1 MKLVSVLLFILLSV
15 PALAKQPI
23 RVVDIGVIGLASH
36 DLFQWNADTRQNEEN
51 GRFDLSTIFDFA
63 NGSKIYQGGN
73 PKNASNAAV
82 YSVTQNLVSFYAGKK
97 ATLLMSRRF
106 TDEEAHAIA
115 RQQTVAFFMGMVKE
129 SYQRFTNARFPN
141 YALAQ
146 SVNDDEQGV
155 MRALHDILPGK
166 IYVNR
171 NLTSEVLV
179 VTDFKLA
186 MNQLSPTEMMQ
197 TVTFFDGK
205 YDEEY
210 LHVVIPGFPDSRII
224 NLKEIDQ
231 RFIAE
236 QTNYNLDNMLRE
248 LQFYGQFPFFGNLID
263 FTSFG
268 YHLENLFAKGICNK
282 YADGSPNPWNTITI
296 DCH

>member
-1 MKLVSVLLFILLSV
+1 MKLIPVLLLLLLSV
-15 PALAKQPI
+15 PAFAKQPI

-36 DLFQWNADTRQNEEN
+36 DLFQWNAQTRENEEN

-63 NGSKIYQGGN
+63 NGTKIYQGGN
-73 PKNASNAAV
+73 PKNSSNAAV

-97 ATLLMSRRF
+97 ATLLMSREV
-106 TDEEAHAIA
+106 TEEQAHIIA
-115 RQQTVAFFMGMVKE
+115 RRQTNEFFIAMVKE
-129 SYQRFTNARFPN
+129 SYQRFTNARFPT

-146 SVNDDEQGV
+146 SVTDEEQGV

-166 IYVNR
+166 ININR
-171 NLTSEVLV
+171 NLTQEVLE

-186 MNQLSPTEMMQ
+186 MTQLSPTEMMQ
-197 TVTFFDGK
+197 NVKFFDGK

-210 LHVVIPGFPDSRII
+210 LHVVIPGFPDPRII

-231 RFIAE
+231 AFIAE
-236 QTNYNLDNMLRE
+236 QTSYNLDNMLRE
-248 LQFYGQFPFFGNLID
+248 LHIYGKFPFFGSLVD

-282 YADGSPNPWNTITI
+282 YADGSPNPWNTIAI
-296 DCH
+296 DCY

>member
-1 MKLVSVLLFILLSV
+1 MKLMFVLLLLLCAL
-15 PALAKQPI
+15 PALAKQPV
-23 RVVDIGVIGLASH
+23 RVVDIGVMGLASH
-36 DLFQWNADTRQNEEN
+36 DLFQWNADTRENEEN

-63 NGSKIYQGGN
+63 NGTKIYQGGN
-73 PKNASNAAV
+73 PKNSSNAAV
-82 YSVTQNLVSFYAGKK
+82 YSITQNLVSFYAGKK
-97 ATLLMSRRF
+97 ATLLMSR
-106 TDEEAHAIA
+106 TVTEEQAHIIA
-115 RQQTVAFFMGMVKE
+115 RQQTVEFFMGMVKE
-129 SYQRFTNARFPN
+129 SYERFTNARFPN

-146 SVNDDEQGV
+146 SVTDDEQGV

-166 IYVNR
+166 IIVNR
-171 NLTSEVLV
+171 NLTQETLT

-186 MNQLSPTEMMQ
+186 MNQLSATEMMQ
-197 TVTFFDGK
+197 NVKFFDGK

-231 RFIAE
+231 AFIAE
-236 QTNYNLDNMLRE
+236 QTDYNLDNMLLE
-248 LQFYGQFPFFGNLID
+248 LHYYGKFPFFGNLIH

-282 YADGSPNPWNTITI
+282 YTDGTVNPWNTIGVE
-296 DCH
+296 CY

>member
-1 MKLVSVLLFILLSV
+1 MKLLSVLLLLLFSI
-15 PALAKQPI
+15 PALAKKPV
-23 RVVDIGVIGLASH
+23 RVVDIGVMGLASH
-36 DLFQWNADTRQNEEN
+36 DLFQWNAQTRENEEN
-51 GRFDLSTIFDFA
+51 GRFDLSTIFDYA
-63 NGSKIYQGGN
+63 NGTKIYQGGN
-73 PKNASNAAV
+73 PKNSSNAAV
-82 YSVTQNLVSFYAGKK
+82 YSITQNLVSFYAGKK
-97 ATLLMSRRF
+97 ATLLMSRQM
-106 TDEEAHAIA
+106 TEEQAHIIA
-115 RQQTVAFFMGMVKE
+115 RQQTVAFFMGMVIE
-129 SYQRFTNARFPN
+129 SYERFTNARFPN

-146 SVNDDEQGV
+146 SVTDDEQGV

-171 NLTSEVLV
+171 NFSQQQLE

-197 TVTFFDGK
+197 YVKFFDGA

-210 LHVVIPGFPDSRII
+210 LHVVIPGFPDSRVI

-231 RFIAE
+231 NFIAE

-248 LQFYGQFPFFGNLID
+248 LHFYGKFPFFGNLVE

-268 YHLENLFAKGICNK
+268 YHLESLFAKGICNK
-282 YADGSPNPWNTITI
+282 YVDGSPNPWNSVLIE
-296 DCH
+296 CY